1 MKSGISAIFFCLLIL
16 GVVAWASHKP
26 STLQASDP
34 QIVNKTQALQ
44 VLNLKLNASGDAY
57 ILTLQ
62 NGYSKN
68 INGYSIGIGSSKLD
82 VELTNGE
89 RVIVPGETTQETIPV
104 SNLRSAGDPNQSL
117 HSINILAVMFDD
129 ATSDGD
135 YKAITNL
142 KQRRAGVK
150 LQLQRI
156 SAILEPALAK
166 PGDITPDILN
176 KIESQISE
184 LSIEPSEGQSPIIK
198 SGLKSAKEDFIS
210 ELEKLKRSDT
220 GLKEGLK
227 KIKDKAERKAAR
239 L

>member
-1 MKSGISAIFFCLLIL
+1 MKSGITAFFFCLLII
-16 GVVAWASHKP
+16 GVAVWVSHKP

-34 QIVNKTQALQ
+34 QIVNKTQAFQ
-44 VLNLKLNASGDAY
+44 VLNLKLNLGGDAY

-68 INGYSIGIGSSKLD
+68 INGYSIGVGASKLD

-89 RVIVPGETTQETIPV
+89 RVIAPGDTTQETIPV
-104 SNLRSAGDPNQSL
+104 SNLRSASDPNQPL
-117 HSINILAVMFDD
+117 NSISILAVMFDD

-135 YKAITNL
+135 YKAITSL

-156 SAILEPALAK
+156 NAILESTLASS
-166 PGDITPDILN
+166 GDITPDTLN

-184 LSIEPSEGQSPIIK
+184 LSVEAPAGQSPIIK
-198 SGLKSAKEDFIS
+198 SGLKSAKEDLIS
-210 ELEKLKRSDT
+210 ELGKLKRNNS

-227 KIKDKAERKAAR
+227 RIKDKVQRKEAR